1 MGRVRFNRDNTAVL
15 LIDHQVGLLTGV
27 RDIGVNELKHNV
39 VGLAR
44 AAQLLGL
51 PIVAVTTA
59 RDSMW
64 GPTIPE
70 LKEVLGEADILDRS
84 TVNAWD
90 DERFVALVRATGRD
104 HLIFAGLSFEVCASL
119 PAICAQANG
128 FHPVVALDACGTFS
142 HHKREAGLARLSTL
156 GIEVSDYAT
165 MMVEIMGDNTHPQAG
180 AIYAALDMPF
190 ATLMG
195 QVASALS
202 PLTTH

>member
-1 MGRVRFNRDNTAVL
+1 MGRVRFTRDNTAVL
-15 LIDHQVGLLTGV
+15 LIDHQVGLFTGV
-27 RDIGVNELKHNV
+27 RDINVNELKHNV

-44 AAQLLGL
+44 AAQILGL

-70 LKEVLGEADILDRS
+70 LKQVLGEADILDRS

-90 DERFVALVRATGRD
+90 DERFVRQVKDTGRD
-104 HLIFAGLSFEVCASL
+104 HLIIAGLSFEVCASL
-119 PAICAQANG
+119 PAISARENG

-142 HHKREAGLARLSTL
+142 HHKREAGIARLVTL

-165 MMVEIMGDNTHPQAG
+165 MMVEIMGDNADPRAN
-180 AIYAALDMPF
+180 AVYAALDMPF

-202 PLTTH
+202 Q

>member
-1 MGRVRFNRDNTAVL
+1 MPESRRTPFTQTNTAVL
-15 LIDHQVGLLTGV
+15 LIDHQVNLFTGV
-27 RDIGVNELKHNV
+27 RDIDVNELKHNV

-44 AAQLLGL
+44 AAQALDL

-70 LKEVLGEADILDRS
+70 LRDALGGQEILDRS

-90 DERFVALVRATGRD
+90 DERFVALVEQTGRD
-104 HLIFAGLSFEVCASL
+104 HLVIAGLSFEVCASL
-119 PAICAQANG
+119 PAISARDNG
-128 FHPVVALDACGTFS
+128 FQSVIALDACGTFS
-142 HHKREAGLARLSTL
+142 HHKREAGLARLTTL

-165 MMVEIMGDNTHPQAG
+165 TMVEIMGDNADPRA
-180 AIYAALDMPF
+180 AAVYAALDMPF

-195 QVASALS
+195 QVAGALV
-202 PLTTH
+202 

>member
-1 MGRVRFNRDNTAVL
+1 MSAAQRTRFTRKNTAVL
-15 LIDHQVGLLTGV
+15 LIDHQVGLFTGV
-27 RDIGVNELKHNV
+27 RDIPVAELKHNV

-44 AAQLLGL
+44 AAQALGL

-70 LKEVLGEADILDRS
+70 LTQALGGAEIIDRS

-90 DERFVALVRATGRD
+90 APRFVAAVKATGRD
-104 HLIFAGLSFEVCASL
+104 HLVIAGLSFEVCASL
-119 PAICAQANG
+119 PAISAREAGYQ
-128 FHPVVALDACGTFS
+128 PVVAVDACGTFT
-142 HHKREAGLARLSTL
+142 HHKREAGLARLGTL

-165 MMVEIMGDNTHPQAG
+165 LMVEIMADNAEPK
-180 AIYAALDMPF
+180 AIEVYAALDMPF

-195 QVASALS
+195 QVAAGFQK
-202 PLTTH
+202 